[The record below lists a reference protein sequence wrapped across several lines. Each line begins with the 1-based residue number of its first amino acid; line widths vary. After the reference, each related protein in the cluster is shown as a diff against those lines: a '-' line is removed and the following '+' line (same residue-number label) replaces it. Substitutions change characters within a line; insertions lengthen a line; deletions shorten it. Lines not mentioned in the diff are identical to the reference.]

1 MHICFITSEFP
12 KTGYPHGGVGTFVG
26 TLGKALVEKGVK
38 VSVVGLNYIDKNE
51 TETIEGIK
59 IYRLSSKKI
68 YGLQWYFNSRI
79 IAATLKKINL
89 IQPIDFVET
98 SELGLAFLPKM
109 KGVKY
114 IIRLHGGHHFFA
126 KAEKRSLEL
135 WKVFQEKKSFKK
147 ADHIIAVSSYVA
159 ESTRNLL
166 NLKNTEIEII
176 YNPINSKKF
185 YQCDIKKIKKHSIF
199 FAGSIIEKKGI
210 RQLIQSLDYLVD
222 EFSDVHLYI
231 AGRDAK
237 LPGTNIQ
244 YRPILENFINEKIR
258 SHITFLGVVSNTE
271 IMNYIESSELCCYPS
286 HMEAM
291 PLAWLEVLAMGKS
304 FIGSKTG
311 PGPEVVKENITGLL
325 VNPFEPKE
333 IADKIRFLFN
343 NPKLG
348 VEMGTLARDRIIK
361 EFDIEVIVNQNISF
375 FNRHLKKK

>member
-1 MHICFITSEFP
+1 
-12 KTGYPHGGVGTFVG
+12 
-26 TLGKALVEKGVK
+26 
-38 VSVVGLNYIDKNE
+38 
-51 TETIEGIK
+51 
-59 IYRLSSKKI
+59 
-68 YGLQWYFNSRI
+68 
-79 IAATLKKINL
+79 
-89 IQPIDFVET
+89 
-98 SELGLAFLPKM
+98 
-109 KGVKY
+109 
-114 IIRLHGGHHFFA
+114 LHGGHHFFA
-126 KAEKRSLEL
+126 KAEKRGLEF

-147 ADHIIAVSSYVA
+147 ADHIIAVSRYVA

-166 NLKNTEIEII
+166 NLKNREIEVIH
-176 YNPINSKKF
+176 NPIDSKKF
-185 YQCDIKKIKKHSIF
+185 YKCDIDKIKKHSIF

-244 YRPILENFINEKIR
+244 YRPILENFINDKIR
-258 SHITFLGVVSNTE
+258 SHITFLGVVSNIE
-271 IMNYIESSELCCYPS
+271 IMNYIESSEICCYPS

-343 NPKLG
+343 NPKVG
-348 VEMGTLARDRIIK
+348 VEMGTLARERIIK
-361 EFDIEVIVNQNISF
+361 EFDIEVIVNQNINF
-375 FNRHLKKK
+375 FYRCLEKK

>member
-12 KTGYPHGGVGTFVG
+12 KPGYPHGGVGTFVS
-26 TLGKALVEKGVK
+26 TLGKALVEKGIE
-38 VSVVGLNYIDKNE
+38 VSVIGLNYINKDE
-51 TETIEGIK
+51 TETINGIK
-59 IYRLSSKKI
+59 VYRVCSKKI

-79 IAATLKKINL
+79 IADTINKINL

-98 SELGLAFLPKM
+98 PELGLAFLPKI

-114 IIRLHGGHHFFA
+114 VIRLHGGHHFFA
-126 KAEKRSLEL
+126 KAEKRNIEW
-135 WKVFQEKKSFKK
+135 WKVFQEKKSFRK
-147 ADHIIAVSSYVA
+147 ADHIIAVSRYVA

-166 NLKNTEIEII
+166 NLKNTEIEVI
-176 YNPINSKKF
+176 YNPIDSKKF
-185 YQCDIKKIKKHSIF
+185 YQCNIKKIKRHSIF

-210 RQLIQSLDYLVD
+210 RQLIQSLDHLVE
-222 EFSDVHLYI
+222 EFSEVHLYI
-231 AGRDAK
+231 AGRNAK
-237 LPGTNIQ
+237 LPGSNIE
-244 YRPILENFINEKIR
+244 YRPILDKFINDKIKT
-258 SHITFLGVVSNTE
+258 HITFLGVISNAE
-271 IMNYIESSELCCYPS
+271 IMNYIESSEICCYPS

-325 VNPFEPKE
+325 VNPFEPND

-348 VEMGTLARDRIIK
+348 VEMGNEARERIIK
-361 EFDIEVIVNQNISF
+361 EFDIEVIVNQNLNF
-375 FNRHLKKK
+375 FNRHSYKK